1 MNFSGLDNFGAST
14 SPKSP
19 HLASNY
25 KPPQVS
31 SDNPFA
37 EIESGNNGLSFD
49 INTNIPQE
57 SLSKNTGNGSQDIYS
72 YFESEE
78 EDRHK
83 KTQKN
88 DFDLI

>member
-19 HLASNY
+19 HLASNF
-25 KPPQVS
+25 KPAQVS

-37 EIESGNNGLSFD
+37 EIESGNHGLSFD

-57 SLSKNTGNGSQDIYS
+57 TLSKNNGNGSQDIYS
-72 YFESEE
+72 YFEAE
-78 EDRHK
+78 EDRSK